1 MADLRTIEWSDDLLA
16 EILGDRRYDFSYV
29 QEESLELVVEIL
41 RLNVRGIAEEY
52 QDACYA
58 VQMWLYPLLG
68 LNLPVVHAKSSIRKF
83 RKRIWVWKCIFDEV
97 GVDFHLDYLKGGSNF
112 ARPAKVQAVLKEAGI
127 KVSASQAEEIS
138 KAAMAC

>member
-1 MADLRTIEWSDDLLA
+1 MADRRTIEWSDDLLA

-29 QEESLELVVEIL
+29 QEESLELAIEIL
-41 RLNVRGIAEEY
+41 RLDVGGIAEEY

-68 LNLPVVHAKSSIRKF
+68 LNLPVVHAKGSIRKF
-83 RKRIWVWKCIFDEV
+83 RKRIAVWKSIFDEF
-97 GVDFHLDYLKGGSNF
+97 GVDFHVDYLKGGSNF

-127 KVSASQAEEIS
+127 EVSAGEADEIS
-138 KAAMAC
+138 KAAVAC